1 MAILRDVVSWLATKT
16 WVTRPVGRTGM
27 RLGFARRFIAGETL
41 DEALTIAMELNARG
55 MLVVMNQLGEN
66 VREAKEAEAA
76 YASYRRILQALAD
89 RKIQG
94 SITIKPTQ
102 LGLDFAPDLCLELA
116 LKLASEAES
125 LGNFVE
131 VDMEHSEVSEAT
143 VQLFEALRSR
153 HANVGLAVQSYLHR
167 TEGDLDRLRSLH
179 PKIRLVKG
187 AYQEPENVA
196 FPEKRQVDENYR
208 KLMRVL
214 FSDGFYPAIA
224 THDEAMLDLAVALA
238 RERGYASDA
247 WEVQML
253 LGVRRDLQEKL
264 VREGYRMRVYVTF
277 GTEWVP
283 YFMRRIA
290 ERPANMG
297 FVLRSILAGK

>member
-1 MAILRDVVSWLATKT
+1 MPILKDAVLWLATKP
-16 WVTRPVGRTGM
+16 WVTRPIGKTGM
-27 RLGFARRFIAGETL
+27 KLGFARRFIAGETL
-41 DEALTIAMELNARG
+41 EEALTIAAELNARG

-66 VREAKEAEAA
+66 VRETKEAEAA
-76 YASYRRILQALAD
+76 YASYRRILQELVS
-89 RKIQG
+89 RRIQG

-102 LGLDFAPDLCLELA
+102 LGLDFAPDLCRQLA
-116 LKLASEAES
+116 LKLADEAES

-131 VDMEHSEVSEAT
+131 IDMEHSDVSEAT
-143 VQLFEALRSR
+143 VSLFEELRAR

-167 TEGDLDRLRSLH
+167 TEGDLGRLRPLH

-187 AYQEPENVA
+187 AYHEPENVA
-196 FPEKRQVDENYR
+196 YPEKRQVDDNYR

-224 THDEAMLDLAVALA
+224 THDEAMLKLAVELA
-238 RERGYASDA
+238 REHGYASDS

-297 FVLRSILAGK
+297 FVLRSIFARK

>member
-1 MAILRDVVSWLATKT
+1 MSVLRDVITWLSTQSWA
-16 WVTRPVGRTGM
+16 TRPIGRTGM

-41 DEALTIAMELNARG
+41 EEALAIASELNAKG

-66 VREAKEAEAA
+66 VREAKEAEVA
-76 YASYRRILQALAD
+76 YASYRRILQELSN
-89 RKIQG
+89 RKVQG
-94 SITIKPTQ
+94 DITIKPTQ
-102 LGLDFAPDLCLELA
+102 LGLDFAPDLCRELA
-116 LKLASEAES
+116 LQLAQEAET

-131 VDMEHSEVSEAT
+131 IDMEHSEVSEAT
-143 VQLFEALRSR
+143 VQLFEAVRAR
-153 HANVGLAVQSYLHR
+153 HPNVGLAVQSYLHR
-167 TEGDLDRLRSLH
+167 TEGDLSRLRSLH

-187 AYQEPENVA
+187 AYHEPENVA

-224 THDEAMLDLAVALA
+224 THDEAMLRMAIELA
-238 RERGYASDA
+238 RERGYRADS

-297 FVLRSILAGK
+297 FVLRSILGRK